1 VAKYKVVYERNGCI
15 GAAACA
21 ALLEE
26 RWKLS
31 DMDGKA
37 NLVSGV
43 ETKPG
48 VFEYEFTEEQLGKI
62 LESAEACPVNVIHI
76 YDEEGK
82 KLI

>member
-1 VAKYKVVYERNGCI
+1 MAKYKVVYERNGCI

-21 ALLEE
+21 ALLAE
-26 RWKLS
+26 RWKIS

-37 NLVSGV
+37 NLINGV

-48 VFEYEFTEEQLGKI
+48 IFEYEFTEDELARV

-76 YDEEGK
+76 YDEEGNK
-82 KLI
+82 II

>member
-1 VAKYKVVYERNGCI
+1 MAKYKVVYERNGCI

-43 ETKPG
+43 ETKP
-48 VFEYEFTEEQLGKI
+48 
-62 LESAEACPVNVIHI
+62 
-76 YDEEGK
+76 
-82 KLI
+82 